1 MHHRLRG
8 RISVSYS
15 IYQASVPVF
24 LQQLG
29 ALSAILDKA
38 AAHASESGI
47 AQSELI
53 SARLA
58 ADMLPLSSQVQIATD
73 HAKGATARLSGR
85 DVPKYEDNEASFDE
99 LKARIAKTI
108 EFVKSVPA
116 GEIEGAESRDIKL
129 TIGGQERILSGERYL
144 ARVVLPNFFFHVT
157 TAYDILRNKG
167 VPLGKR
173 DFLGV

>member
-1 MHHRLRG
+1 
-8 RISVSYS
+8 VAYS

-29 ALSAILDKA
+29 ALSGVLDKA
-38 AAHASESGI
+38 AAHARDSGT
-47 AQSELI
+47 APAELI
-53 SARLA
+53 DARLA
-58 ADMLPLSSQVQIATD
+58 ADMFPLTRQVQIATD

-85 DVPKYEDNEASFDE
+85 EVPKYEDNETSFDE
-99 LKARIAKTI
+99 LKARIAKTV

-116 GEIEGAESRDIKL
+116 SEIEGAESREIKL
-129 TIGGQERILSGERYL
+129 TIGGQERILPGERYL
-144 ARVVLPNFFFHVT
+144 ARVALPNFFFHVT
-157 TAYDILRNKG
+157 TAYDILRHKG